1 MLSSQ
6 LKVWELARDALADK
20 CQCVMLLVTNHQ
32 GSSPGRTGFKMAID
46 SSGKMAGSI
55 GGGIM
60 EHKLVELSKNWL
72 SEHIGRIKI
81 VRQIHAA
88 EAGQDRSGMIC
99 SGEQTVAMISLFPDA
114 LSVIEQILKVSGN
127 PNKQVLSLSPEGISL
142 KNQPDNWS
150 HSFEY
155 INDGNWEYREP
166 LNQNYCLHIVGGGHI
181 SLALSKL
188 ATDLDFEVIVYDHRE
203 NLPTV
208 VANSFAQSFKLVRYQ
223 HLNELIPSGALQ
235 FVVIMTFGYRTD
247 LEAIQNIVTGDYG
260 YLGLLGSKAK
270 VAEMLNQLIELG
282 YDSQELSKID
292 APAGLK
298 ISSQTPMEIAV
309 SIAGSLVEKR
319 SILRKSNRS

>member
-1 MLSSQ
+1 MLNSQ
-6 LKVWELARDALADK
+6 LKVWEFARDALANK
-20 CQCVMLLVTNHQ
+20 SQCVMLLVTNHQ

-72 SEHIGRIKI
+72 SEHIDKIKI

-99 SGEQTVAMISLFPDA
+99 SGEQTVAMISLFPNS
-114 LSVIEQILKVSGN
+114 LSMIEQILKASSN
-127 PNKQVLSLSPEGISL
+127 LNKQVLSLSPAGISL
-142 KNQPDNWS
+142 KNQPDNWAN
-150 HSFEY
+150 SFEY
-155 INDGNWEYREP
+155 LNDGNWEYKEQ
-166 LNQNYCLHIVGGGHI
+166 LNQIYCLHIVGGGHI

-188 ATDLDFEVIVYDHRE
+188 ANDLDFQVNVYDHRK

-208 VANSFAQSFKLVRYQ
+208 LANNFAQSFKLVRYQ
-223 HLNELIPSGALQ
+223 DLNKLIPSGALH

-247 LEAIQNIVTGDYG
+247 LLAIQNIVTGDYG

-270 VAEMLNQLIELG
+270 VAELLNQLIESG
-282 YDSQELSKID
+282 YDNKDLSKID

-309 SIAGSLVEKR
+309 SIAASLVERR
-319 SILRKSNRS
+319 SILRKSKWA